1 MSKDEISYQILYRYS
16 LEKLYSTLTRRV
28 DNVLSF
34 ALVFL
39 GVGVTINVGSPF
51 ILGPGIVGIAI
62 LKRVLRF
69 GTRSAQADRQ
79 SRAWLKLFNTQ
90 HRFPSD
96 KTLFLAFI
104 SLEQD
109 ASEAWSMLIGPAI
122 VMTETA
128 LGKTPIEPLT
138 AGEKTLRIFE
148 WRDEI
153 PASRSQLNCLLNAC
167 AIPQRFSIK
176 LINGVLT
183 LSAGFSE

>member
-51 ILGPGIVGIAI
+51 ILGPGIVDIAI

-96 KTLFLAFI
+96 KTLFLAFT

-109 ASEAWSMLIGPAI
+109 ASEVWSMLIGPAI

-128 LGKTPIEPLT
+128 LGKR
-138 AGEKTLRIFE
+138 TLPRNLQ
-148 WRDEI
+148 
-153 PASRSQLNCLLNAC
+153 PYTGQASTEELHTDLNNMRYTELYSIQQMVLQL
-167 AIPQRFSIK
+167 
-176 LINGVLT
+176 
-183 LSAGFSE
+183 

>member
-1 MSKDEISYQILYRYS
+1 MSTDEISYQILYRYY

-51 ILGPGIVGIAI
+51 ILGPGIVGITI

-90 HRFPSD
+90 
-96 KTLFLAFI
+96 
-104 SLEQD
+104 
-109 ASEAWSMLIGPAI
+109 
-122 VMTETA
+122 
-128 LGKTPIEPLT
+128 
-138 AGEKTLRIFE
+138 
-148 WRDEI
+148 
-153 PASRSQLNCLLNAC
+153 
-167 AIPQRFSIK
+167 
-176 LINGVLT
+176 
-183 LSAGFSE
+183 

>member
-28 DNVLSF
+28 DNLLSF

-90 HRFPSD
+90 HRFLSD
-96 KTLFLAFI
+96 KTLFLAFT

-128 LGKTPIEPLT
+128 LGKTST
-138 AGEKTLRIFE
+138 AFFQIKHCSLPSHRLSKTRAKHG
-148 WRDEI
+148 
-153 PASRSQLNCLLNAC
+153 PCLL
-167 AIPQRFSIK
+167 
-176 LINGVLT
+176 VLP
-183 LSAGFSE
+183 SS

>member
-69 GTRSAQADRQ
+69 GTQSAQADRQ

-96 KTLFLAFI
+96 KTLFLAFT

-109 ASEAWSMLIGPAI
+109 ASEVLVRCLLARAI

-138 AGEKTLRIFE
+138 AGEKLCAFLSGATKSQ
-148 WRDEI
+148 
-153 PASRSQLNCLLNAC
+153 PADRN
-167 AIPQRFSIK
+167 
-176 LINGVLT
+176 
-183 LSAGFSE
+183 

>member
-34 ALVFL
+34 ALIFL

-62 LKRVLRF
+62 LNF

-96 KTLFLAFI
+96 KTLFLAFT

-109 ASEAWSMLIGPAI
+109 ASEVWSMLIGPAI

-128 LGKTPIEPLT
+128 LGKTPIETLT
-138 AGEKTLRIFE
+138 AGEKLCAFLSGATKSQ
-148 WRDEI
+148 
-153 PASRSQLNCLLNAC
+153 PADRN
-167 AIPQRFSIK
+167 
-176 LINGVLT
+176 
-183 LSAGFSE
+183 

>member
-39 GVGVTINVGSPF
+39 GVGVTINVGNPF

-79 SRAWLKLFNTQ
+79 SRAWLKLLILSTAFLQ
-90 HRFPSD
+90 IKHCSLPSHRLS
-96 KTLFLAFI
+96 KTRAKH
-104 SLEQD
+104 
-109 ASEAWSMLIGPAI
+109 GP
-122 VMTETA
+122 
-128 LGKTPIEPLT
+128 
-138 AGEKTLRIFE
+138 
-148 WRDEI
+148 
-153 PASRSQLNCLLNAC
+153 CLL
-167 AIPQRFSIK
+167 
-176 LINGVLT
+176 VLP
-183 LSAGFSE
+183 SS

>member
-96 KTLFLAFI
+96 KTLFLAFT

-109 ASEAWSMLIGPAI
+109 ASEVWSMLIGPAI

-138 AGEKTLRIFE
+138 AGEKLCAFF
-148 WRDEI
+148 EI
-153 PASRSQLNCLLNAC
+153 PASRSQLTCLLNAC
-167 AIPQRFSIK
+167 AIPQRFSTK

>member
-1 MSKDEISYQILYRYS
+1 MSTDEISYQILYRYY

-51 ILGPGIVGIAI
+51 ILGPGIVGITI

-96 KTLFLAFI
+96 KTLFLAFT

-109 ASEAWSMLIGPAI
+109 ASEVWSMLIGPAI
-122 VMTETA
+122 VMTETTA

-138 AGEKTLRIFE
+138 AGEKLCAFLSGATKSQ
-148 WRDEI
+148 
-153 PASRSQLNCLLNAC
+153 PADRN
-167 AIPQRFSIK
+167 
-176 LINGVLT
+176 
-183 LSAGFSE
+183 

>member
-1 MSKDEISYQILYRYS
+1 MLFIFYLINTLQEVWHNCRICQDSGSMPERNRKTIWRCMSKDEISYQILYRYS

-28 DNVLSF
+28 DNLLSF

-96 KTLFLAFI
+96 KTLF
-104 SLEQD
+104 
-109 ASEAWSMLIGPAI
+109 P
-122 VMTETA
+122 
-128 LGKTPIEPLT
+128 
-138 AGEKTLRIFE
+138 
-148 WRDEI
+148 
-153 PASRSQLNCLLNAC
+153 CLHIA
-167 AIPQRFSIK
+167 
-176 LINGVLT
+176 
-183 LSAGFSE
+183 

>member
-28 DNVLSF
+28 DNLLSF

-51 ILGPGIVGIAI
+51 ILGLGIVGIAI

-90 HRFPSD
+90 HRFLSD
-96 KTLFLAFI
+96 KTLFLAFT

-138 AGEKTLRIFE
+138 AGEKLCAFLSGATKSQ
-148 WRDEI
+148 
-153 PASRSQLNCLLNAC
+153 PADRN
-167 AIPQRFSIK
+167 
-176 LINGVLT
+176 
-183 LSAGFSE
+183 